1 MLKEHGPD
9 LPEPLLLSI
18 CCCLTLL
25 VWLVRGPVMAWP
37 LVLGVPSG
45 SFCVP
50 LNMAPTSFM
59 PLNGGIRSP
68 PLAIIV
74 LAAIYNF
81 QPFPPC
87 SPTGGGSPLLTLP
100 VACASHWTPP
110 AFFCP
115 SRAAGLC
122 LCAHM
127 HVCVDVCIGSD

>member
-87 SPTGGGSPLLTLP
+87 SPTGGGHLCSPFLSP
-100 VACASHWTPP
+100 VPVTGHLQPSFVLHVQQGCASVHT
-110 AFFCP
+110 CT
-115 SRAAGLC
+115 
-122 LCAHM
+122 
-127 HVCVDVCIGSD
+127 CVWMYV